1 MPAMESQTSL
11 RSWKETPIQL
21 MSRWQ
26 YRKHVKS
33 LAMQRPSPDPNPASQ
48 VDRQQVKS
56 LALPASCA
64 HQDDDKT
71 GNQSVP
77 RRPKKLSAL
86 DGFQPQRRRAKQLS
100 ISILRRANT
109 SGCAG
114 AVRTAWCGNQRSSKP
129 GQSRPRVTRAPC
141 RT

>member
-1 MPAMESQTSL
+1 MPAVGCQTSPQ
-11 RSWKETPIQL
+11 SWKETLIQL
-21 MSRWQ
+21 MGRWQ

-48 VDRQQVKS
+48 VDIQLVKS

-77 RRPKKLSAL
+77 RRPKKLSTL
-86 DGFQPQRRRAKQLS
+86 DGFQPQRRRAKHFDTPAGKYKRV
-100 ISILRRANT
+100 RR
-109 SGCAG
+109 SGRNRMVWRPKKQQTRSVQTQSDQS
-114 AVRTAWCGNQRSSKP
+114 AVQDMML
-129 GQSRPRVTRAPC
+129 
-141 RT
+141 